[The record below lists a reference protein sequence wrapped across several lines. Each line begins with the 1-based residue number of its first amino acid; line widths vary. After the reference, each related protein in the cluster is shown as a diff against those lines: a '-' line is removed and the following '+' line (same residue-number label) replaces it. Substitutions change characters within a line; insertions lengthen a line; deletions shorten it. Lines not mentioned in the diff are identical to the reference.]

1 MVDKDNINQQQKR
14 QSFAMLEYDRNR
26 TNRQSI
32 GSIGTKNGKIIDQN
46 KMDSLKFMLRE
57 SMSQFKV
64 NFICDEDFENPF
76 YFRNLILNCALT
88 WKIF

>member
-1 MVDKDNINQQQKR
+1 VVDKDNFNQQQKR
-14 QSFAMLEYDRNR
+14 QSFPMLEYDRNR
-26 TNRQSI
+26 TRQ
-32 GSIGTKNGKIIDQN
+32 SIGTKNGKIIDQS